1 MSAINKVKKL
11 LAAASP
17 GPMKAMVGVD
27 GRMRLAYYDEAAE
40 DFVYLAE
47 FHVDSRVRDAN
58 VANAQLAALARAW
71 AKALVES
78 QEALEKVA
86 QVECDDLIHFSLVDD
101 PENCDPACIR
111 CPVEAALRMNGLEKA
126 MEG

>member
-17 GPMKAMVGVD
+17 GPWQALTTRKRREATLWAAA
-27 GRMRLAYYDEAAE
+27 GRYSLAT
-40 DFVYLAE
+40 
-47 FHVDSRVRDAN
+47 FHDQGHSDPLVC
-58 VANAQLAALARAW
+58 AQLAALAIPFAQ
-71 AKALVES
+71 ALVES
-78 QEALEKVA
+78 QAALEKVA

-126 MEG
+126 MEEK

>member
-1 MSAINKVKKL
+1 MSAIDRVKKL
-11 LAAASP
+11 LAAAEDDRTCDDQY
-17 GPMKAMVGVD
+17 GPFRGGCDECGRYSNKGSYAAKRALGRAGFASVGTT
-27 GRMRLAYYDEAAE
+27 GYPAA
-40 DFVYLAE
+40 
-47 FHVDSRVRDAN
+47 
-58 VANAQLAALARAW
+58 Q
-71 AKALVES
+71 ALVES

-126 MEG
+126 MEEK